1 MTARLNIITVATIWL
16 FITLFYC
23 YQYILRLLPNI
34 IMPELMEKFS
44 IGAVSF
50 GEFAGIYYI
59 GYILM
64 QIPFGLLLSRF
75 GGKLVIPISIIIA
88 ALGILPIA
96 GDNWQ
101 LAILGRF
108 FIGVGASAA
117 IVGAFQIFRIIFP
130 QHFTRM
136 LGALVC
142 VSVLTAVYLVKPL
155 TAITNN
161 IGIEEMVHILV
172 IGGFILAAATYVVLP
187 KMPTSKTANVWI
199 DVKAIISNKKLL
211 IMSILAGLMIAPLEG
226 FADAWGTAFIKII
239 YGVDRNTADSIV
251 SSILTGMC
259 IGSILLPYLAEKF
272 KSSYGTTLIAG
283 ILMAFCFAILLTG
296 LGSTPILYAICIVI
310 GIGSAYQ
317 VVIISHIS
325 TYVKMQLS
333 GMAAAVSNMIVMA
346 FGYLFHKTIASV
358 IENNPDT
365 MVVDSIPVYS
375 YDAYLY
381 GISVIPVALSIAS
394 IGFATVIWRNKWGK
408 GNISKGS

>member
-1 MTARLNIITVATIWL
+1 MTTHSNALTVSIIWL

-34 IMPELMEKFS
+34 VMPELMEKFS
-44 IGAVSF
+44 IGALSF

-75 GGKLVIPISIIIA
+75 GGKLVMPISIIIA

-96 GDNWQ
+96 GNNWQ

-142 VSVLTAVYLVKPL
+142 VGILTAVYLSKPL
-155 TAITNN
+155 TTITNN
-161 IGIEEMVHILV
+161 IGIEEMVYILV
-172 IGGFILAAATYVVLP
+172 IGGFLLAAATYVVLP
-187 KMPTSKTANVWI
+187 KMPTSKTANVWVDI
-199 DVKAIISNKKLL
+199 KAIISNQKLI

-226 FADAWGTAFIKII
+226 FADAWGTAFIKVI
-239 YGVDRNTADSIV
+239 YGIDRNVADSIV

-259 IGSILLPYLAEKF
+259 IGSIILPYLAEKF
-272 KSSYGTTLIAG
+272 KSYYGTTLIAG
-283 ILMAFCFAILLTG
+283 IIMAICFSILLTG
-296 LGSTPILYAICIVI
+296 MGSIPILYTICLLI

-346 FGYLFHKTIASV
+346 FGYLFHKTIASI
-358 IENNPDT
+358 IENNSDT
-365 MVVDSIPVYS
+365 VIVNSAPVYS
-375 YDAYLY
+375 YDAYLH
-381 GISVIPVALSIAS
+381 GISVIPISLSLAS
-394 IGFATVIWRNKWGK
+394 ISFAIIIWHNKW
-408 GNISKGS
+408 NNGSIQ

>member
-1 MTARLNIITVATIWL
+1 MTTHSNALTVSIIWL

-34 IMPELMEKFS
+34 VMPELMEKFS
-44 IGAVSF
+44 IGALSF

-75 GGKLVIPISIIIA
+75 GGKLVMPISIIIA

-96 GDNWQ
+96 GNNWQ

-142 VSVLTAVYLVKPL
+142 VGILTAVYLSKPL
-155 TAITNN
+155 TTITNN
-161 IGIEEMVHILV
+161 IGIEEMVYILV
-172 IGGFILAAATYVVLP
+172 IGGFLLAAATYVVLP
-187 KMPTSKTANVWI
+187 KMPTSKTANVWVDI
-199 DVKAIISNKKLL
+199 KAIISNKKLI

-226 FADAWGTAFIKII
+226 FADAWGTAFIKVI
-239 YGVDRNTADSIV
+239 YGIDRNVADSIV

-259 IGSILLPYLAEKF
+259 IGSIILPYLAEKF
-272 KSSYGTTLIAG
+272 KSYYGTTLIAG
-283 ILMAFCFAILLTG
+283 IIMAICFSILLTG
-296 LGSTPILYAICIVI
+296 MGSIPILYTICLLI

-346 FGYLFHKTIASV
+346 FGYLFHKTIASI
-358 IENNPDT
+358 IENNSDT
-365 MVVDSIPVYS
+365 VIVNSAPVYS
-375 YDAYLY
+375 YDAYLH
-381 GISVIPVALSIAS
+381 GISVIPISLSLAS
-394 IGFATVIWRNKWGK
+394 ISFAIIIWHNKW
-408 GNISKGS
+408 NNGSIK

>member
-1 MTARLNIITVATIWL
+1 MTTHSNALTVSIIWL

-44 IGAVSF
+44 IGALSF

-64 QIPFGLLLSRF
+64 QIPFGLLFSRF
-75 GGKLVIPISIIIA
+75 GGKIVMPISIIIA

-96 GDNWQ
+96 GNNWQ

-142 VSVLTAVYLVKPL
+142 VGILTAVYLSKPL
-155 TAITNN
+155 TTITNN
-161 IGIEEMVHILV
+161 IGIEEMVYILV
-172 IGGFILAAATYVVLP
+172 IGGFLLAVATYVVLP
-187 KMPTSKTANVWI
+187 KMPTSQTANVWVDI
-199 DVKAIISNKKLL
+199 KAIISNKKLI

-226 FADAWGTAFIKII
+226 FADAWGTAFIKVI
-239 YGVDRNTADSIV
+239 YGIDRNVADSIV

-259 IGSILLPYLAEKF
+259 IGSIILPYLAEKF
-272 KSSYGTTLIAG
+272 KSYYGTTLIAG
-283 ILMAFCFAILLTG
+283 IIMAICFSILLTG
-296 LGSTPILYAICIVI
+296 MGSIPILYTICLLI

-346 FGYLFHKTIASV
+346 FGYLFHKTIASI
-358 IENNPDT
+358 IENNSDT
-365 MVVDSIPVYS
+365 VIVNSAPVYS
-375 YDAYLY
+375 YDAYLH
-381 GISVIPVALSIAS
+381 GISVIPISLSLAS
-394 IGFATVIWRNKWGK
+394 IGFAIIIWRNKW
-408 GNISKGS
+408 NNGSIK

>member
-1 MTARLNIITVATIWL
+1 MTTHSNALTVSIIWL

-34 IMPELMEKFS
+34 VMPELMEKFS
-44 IGAVSF
+44 IGALSF

-75 GGKLVIPISIIIA
+75 GGKLVMPISIIIA

-96 GDNWQ
+96 GNNWQ

-142 VSVLTAVYLVKPL
+142 VGILTAVYLSKPL
-155 TAITNN
+155 TTITNN
-161 IGIEEMVHILV
+161 IGIEEMVYILV
-172 IGGFILAAATYVVLP
+172 IGGFLLAAATYVVLP
-187 KMPTSKTANVWI
+187 KMPTSKTANVWVDI
-199 DVKAIISNKKLL
+199 KAIISNQKLI

-226 FADAWGTAFIKII
+226 FADAWGTAFIKVI
-239 YGVDRNTADSIV
+239 YGIDRNVADSIV

-259 IGSILLPYLAEKF
+259 IGSIILPYLAEKF
-272 KSSYGTTLIAG
+272 KSYYGTTLIAG
-283 ILMAFCFAILLTG
+283 IIMAICFSILLTG
-296 LGSTPILYAICIVI
+296 MGSIPILYTICLLI

-346 FGYLFHKTIASV
+346 FGYLFHKTIASI
-358 IENNPDT
+358 IENNSDT
-365 MVVDSIPVYS
+365 VIVNSAPVYS
-375 YDAYLY
+375 YDAYLH
-381 GISVIPVALSIAS
+381 GISVIPISLSLAS
-394 IGFATVIWRNKWGK
+394 ISFAIIIWHNKW
-408 GNISKGS
+408 NNGSIK